1 MVLAARLFKA
11 GTLLYAAMQPSSPG
25 IGENRGQKPMN
36 DATPPNR
43 CRIVLIAPPG
53 VPAERIGA
61 AFEGGDV
68 ASLIL
73 PENDM
78 DEASFQ
84 AFAEQTVP
92 AAQAAG
98 IAVIIA
104 GDTRIAG
111 RVQAD
116 GIHVEAGKTELAET
130 IECFQAKMMVGTGG
144 AKTRDDALELGEL
157 RPDYIFFGRFGY
169 DNKPEPHP
177 RNLSLGQWWADVIQ
191 IPCIVM
197 AGSDIASVKAVAATG
212 AEFVALS
219 SAVFAAGIDPKMAVA
234 SANALLDETAPRF
247 ED

>member
-1 MVLAARLFKA
+1 
-11 GTLLYAAMQPSSPG
+11 
-25 IGENRGQKPMN
+25 MN
-36 DATPPNR
+36 ETSPPNR
-43 CRIVLIAPPG
+43 CRIVLIAPLG
-53 VPAERIGA
+53 ASAELIA
-61 AFEGGDV
+61 QAFGGGDV

-73 PENDM
+73 PENGM

-84 AFAEQTVP
+84 AFAERVVA

-98 IAVIIA
+98 IAVVIA

-116 GIHVEAGKTELAET
+116 GIHVEAGKADLAET
-130 IECFQAKMMVGTGG
+130 IQRFQAKMMVGCGG
-144 AKTRDDALELGEL
+144 AKTRDDALELGEE
-157 RPDYIFFGRFGY
+157 RPDYILFGRFGY

-177 RNLSLGQWWADVIQ
+177 RNLALGRWWAEMIE

-197 AGSDIASVKAVAATG
+197 GGSDIASVEQVAATG

-219 SAVFAAGIDPKMAVA
+219 AAVFADGVDPREAVER
-234 SANALLDETAPRF
+234 ANALLDETAPRF

>member
-1 MVLAARLFKA
+1 
-11 GTLLYAAMQPSSPG
+11 
-25 IGENRGQKPMN
+25 MN

-53 VPAERIGA
+53 VPAEHIGA

-84 AFAEQTVP
+84 AFAEQIVP

-116 GIHVEAGKTELAET
+116 GIHVEAGKAELAGT
-130 IECFQAKMMVGTGG
+130 IERFQAKMMVGTGG

-197 AGSDIASVKAVAATG
+197 AGSDITSVEAVAATG

-219 SAVFAAGIDPKMAVA
+219 RAVFAEGIDPKMAVA